1 MFWKNK
7 CRRKIREKEEEDVR
21 AAGVISEEGFLGIFL
36 ELFFGVLEEEEDN
49 L

>member
-1 MFWKNK
+1 
-7 CRRKIREKEEEDVR
+7 VR
-21 AAGVISEEGFLGIFL
+21 AAGVFSEEGFLGIFL